1 VVGCEWPWLWDILH
15 AFMCA
20 IEPALTR
27 ARAGYV
33 ARLTRE
39 QRMEEL
45 DGVAQDFLASR
56 LSLVACSPDGKL
68 VYRAGDEG
76 GGERGGSEHALNRR
90 CVPTNRAR
98 ISVRTFIL
106 KECRYQH
113 KACGDMGRS
122 ACSGGPGVWGHGDAT
137 LLDVVSHAFFQHST
151 AVAPGGA
158 GPAGQPG

>member
-1 VVGCEWPWLWDILH
+1 MRARAMTVGVVVVGCEWPWLWDILH

-68 VYRAGDEG
+68 VYRAGGEG
-76 GGERGGSEHALNRR
+76 GGSEHAHSLNRR
-90 CVPTNRAR
+90 
-98 ISVRTFIL
+98 
-106 KECRYQH
+106 
-113 KACGDMGRS
+113 
-122 ACSGGPGVWGHGDAT
+122 
-137 LLDVVSHAFFQHST
+137 
-151 AVAPGGA
+151 
-158 GPAGQPG
+158 